1 MESRLGAALRP
12 YFPLAAGVLINLS
25 TGILYAWSVFV
36 APLETE
42 LDADRA
48 TVSGAQS
55 LCLLTVTIGCFVMH
69 RLLHWF
75 TLPQLTLVMGA
86 LSAAGLALAGFGQ
99 SVAALYVGY
108 GLLFGFAV
116 GIVYFVAM
124 TAASIDG
131 PVRPSIAMSINMSAV
146 AIGGIAW
153 SPGLA
158 TLIAGTGPEM
168 TFGVSAA
175 AIFLA
180 IAIAAALITLS
191 GKTPPATGTT
201 GLFQDIL
208 THRPRVVIAIFLG
221 FLCIAFVAL
230 AVIGHAATMM
240 AAWGASSDQTQF
252 APMLSSAGFAA
263 GGLVGGLLVD
273 ALTGRRVL
281 VGVGLVMGVF
291 LLALFFAPGVVMGLA
306 AITAV
311 GLAFGV
317 LASAHPVTI
326 AGYYGAAALPRVFGR
341 IAIAY
346 GLGGLLGPFS
356 AGAIYDAEQHYGTA
370 VILIAVLSF
379 VGAVFYACLP
389 RRERRGAAARR
400 AA

>member
-1 MESRLGAALRP
+1 MESRLGAVLRP

-36 APLETE
+36 APLEAE
-42 LDADRA
+42 LGADRA

-55 LCLLTVTIGCFVMH
+55 LCLFTATIGCFVMH

-75 TLPQLTLVMGA
+75 TLPQLTLVMA
-86 LSAAGLALAGFGQ
+86 VVTAAGFALAGFGQ

-108 GLLFGFAV
+108 GVFYGFAV
-116 GIVYFVAM
+116 GVVYFVAM

-146 AIGGIAW
+146 AMGGIAW
-153 SPGLA
+153 SAGLA
-158 TLIAGTGPEM
+158 ILMAETGPET
-168 TFGVSAA
+168 TFGVTAA
-175 AIFLA
+175 VNFLA
-180 IAIAAALITLS
+180 IVIAAALITLS
-191 GKTPPATGTT
+191 RKEAPATGAI

-208 THRPRVVIAIFLG
+208 TDRPRVVIAIFLG
-221 FLCIAFVAL
+221 FLCIAFTAL
-230 AVIGHAATMM
+230 VVIGHAATMM
-240 AAWGASSDQTQF
+240 AAWGASADQTQF
-252 APMLSSAGFAA
+252 APMLSSAGYVV
-263 GGLVGGLLVD
+263 GGLVGGVLVD

-281 VGVGLVMGVF
+281 MGVGLVMGAF

-306 AITAV
+306 AIAAV
-311 GLAFGV
+311 GTAFGV

-370 VILIAVLSF
+370 VILIAAIAFL
-379 VGAVFYACLP
+379 GALFYAGLP
-389 RRERRGAAARR
+389 RRERLGASARPAA
-400 AA
+400 